1 MAVEGNRI
9 IRIQRVPG
17 TPPVVVVVT
26 AGELDTSNASL
37 LASGLERAL
46 AFAER
51 PVVLDLSHVSFV
63 DASILGAINKAQRS
77 GTGPGTAKE
86 ARAVRVRATTRC
98 VRKVFEICGMDDL
111 LLG

>member
-1 MAVEGNRI
+1 MAVEGDRI
-9 IRIQRVPG
+9 IRIQRIPG

-26 AGELDTSNASL
+26 TGELDARNASV

-63 DASILGAINKAQRS
+63 DASILGAIDKAQRS
-77 GTGPGTAKE
+77 GTARE
-86 ARAVRVRATTRC
+86 ARAVRVRAAARR